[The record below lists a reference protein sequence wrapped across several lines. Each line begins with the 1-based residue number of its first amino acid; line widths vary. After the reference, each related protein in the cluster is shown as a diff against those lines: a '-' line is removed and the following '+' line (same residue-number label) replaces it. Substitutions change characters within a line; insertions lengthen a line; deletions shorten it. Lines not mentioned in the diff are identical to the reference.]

1 MSAFF
6 WKAALLV
13 FYSQNLKMALSESKA
28 AEFYRDTDSVLNF
41 CYLAIKL
48 PSFKSVDEKL
58 PEWNLE
64 CLIVLSSEK

>member
-1 MSAFF
+1 
-6 WKAALLV
+6 
-13 FYSQNLKMALSESKA
+13 MALSESKA
-28 AEFYRDTDSVLNF
+28 AEFYRDTDLVLNF

-58 PEWNLE
+58 SEWNLE